1 MLLIAYI
8 LLVKLKKGWHIR
20 VSYEHKK
27 NRNHAVTRFRFFV
40 ASAKKG
46 LAEANPFAL
55 ISMFF
60 EQVRPDSK

>member
-27 NRNHAVTRFRFFV
+27 NRNHAVTWFRFFV
-40 ASAKKG
+40 ANAKKG
-46 LAEANPFAL
+46 HLLF
-55 ISMFF
+55 M
-60 EQVRPDSK
+60 